1 MCGGGGRTFVLE
13 VNKGSKSSKDE
24 RASLKVSSA
33 LRHRSRRSNLRRGS
47 TLRVSGE
54 LCSSVGG
61 VRGAVSMRKCTCDD
75 SCSSAACCAFSCW
88 PAAANRADDVGGGP
102 LLA

>member
-1 MCGGGGRTFVLE
+1 MRWGWRWRGLAGDGGQQLTMCGGGGRTFVLE

-47 TLRVSGE
+47 TLMVSSE
-54 LCSSVGG
+54 
-61 VRGAVSMRKCTCDD
+61 
-75 SCSSAACCAFSCW
+75 
-88 PAAANRADDVGGGP
+88 
-102 LLA
+102 